1 MTYNPNKKPIQ
12 QSRRQELSMDD
23 DWIKEFLH
31 KTQVGHIGTRDGNQ
45 PFVVPTSFWYSPE
58 HHEIYFHS
66 NAVGRLRF
74 NADTYPEA
82 CFECYL
88 SGRLLPSNLA
98 LEKSFQ
104 YACVIA
110 FGKVRVI
117 QEQEQ
122 KRKVLNGLLNKYFD
136 AMESGKD
143 YRPITDNELK
153 QTSVYAIKVESW
165 SGKRNWPERA
175 DQAEED
181 EWPDLDP
188 KWFEFY

>member
-12 QSRRQELSMDD
+12 QSRRQELNMDD
-23 DWIKEFLH
+23 DWIKEFLN
-31 KTQVGHIGTRDGNQ
+31 KNQVGHIGTRDGDQ

-74 NADTYPEA
+74 NAETYPEA
-82 CFECYL
+82 CFECYS

-122 KRKVLNGLLNKYFD
+122 KRKVLNGLLNKYFG